1 MRGSRV
7 TKSPTSMPSLR
18 TSSGQ
23 WTSSSISTSM
33 LVSKLRGAL
42 TSGFTWTE
50 AFSTWMV
57 PEYLPSNLVM
67 ISTLLVS
74 TLLAFR
80 PPMGVIIK
88 EPLSLMW
95 RTMAPS
101 VAAWAVRVMGFPSPP
116 M

>member
-1 MRGSRV
+1 
-7 TKSPTSMPSLR
+7 
-18 TSSGQ
+18 
-23 WTSSSISTSM
+23 M

-101 VAAWAVRVMGFPSPP
+101 VSAWAVRVMGFPSPP
-116 M
+116 MWQDTPPRRGPVVSGYPRRASSSRR